1 VNKIGPNPT
10 HTPPDNRNPNAGVVT
25 SFRGDRRAVGA
36 ESATSTADTVAL
48 SPQAVDLNALEQR
61 IKQLPDIDAARVVD
75 LHHRITSGV
84 YSLDSDSI
92 AQKILDLESSI
103 DRS

>member
-1 VNKIGPNPT
+1 
-10 HTPPDNRNPNAGVVT
+10 
-25 SFRGDRRAVGA
+25 VGA